1 MMGKELKNQETGK
14 WKLFNL
20 KNRKK
25 KRVKNIKNMNNIKK
39 YNMCNS

>member
-25 KRVKNIKNMNNIKK
+25 KRVKKK
-39 YNMCNS
+39 TEDVGLKVKCF